1 MGSIF
6 SGTNNTPTPLDTS
19 TFASKDYVSSQLNS
33 YVKTNDIQTQVS
45 TQLTSQLPTQL
56 TNQLTNYAKYSD
68 DSKKSLKLNINS
80 DTDYFTL
87 NDINNKSIAK
97 FGKNSIIDNIQSKQL
112 IVDNNSL
119 TAGIVLKNQTGG
131 QQNIFAIQ
139 NGNDYGQNIGQTD
152 YLRIGKVS
160 LNQDGSVNSNVQFP
174 FIRMDMNPKDTDGKS
189 LNTRIRSNVILNK
202 DINIGEDNYYY
213 NISRDD
219 KMCLTLKYKVNGKDD
234 IIIGKWCP
242 DNRVMVP

>member
-6 SGTNNTPTPLDTS
+6 SGTNNTTTLLDTS
-19 TFASKDYVSSQLNS
+19 NFASKDFVSSQLNS
-33 YVKTNDIQTQVS
+33 YVKITDIPTQVS
-45 TQLTSQLPTQL
+45 AQITSQLPTQL

-68 DSKKSLKLNINS
+68 DKKSLKLNINS

-112 IVDNNSL
+112 TVDNNNL
-119 TAGIVLKNQTGG
+119 TAGIVLKNQNGG
-131 QQNIFAIQ
+131 QTNIFAIQ

-160 LNQDGSVNSNVQFP
+160 VNQDGSLNTNVQFP
-174 FIRMDMNPKDTDGKS
+174 FIRMDMNPNDTDGKS

-213 NISRDD
+213 NISRDSD
-219 KMCLTLKYKVNGKDD
+219 MCLTLKYKVKDKDD
-234 IIIGKWCP
+234 ILIGKWCP
-242 DNRVMVP
+242 DSRVKVP